1 MAQQANITLNTVVYA
16 PAGTNNGVSTW
27 TNRSAGYGSGFSSAT
42 EEVAQPKTGSVVREK
57 FSLSVPIVA
66 DGTGPESAGT
76 LLRTS
81 TVQISVWIPVNSTSA
96 ERLDLYTRIVDFV
109 AADPIKLGVKNLEPS
124 YG

>member
-1 MAQQANITLNTVVYA
+1 MAQQANVTLNTVVYS

-27 TNRSAGYGSGFSSAT
+27 TNRSSGFGSGFSNLS
-42 EEVAQPKTGSVVREK
+42 EEVVQPKTGAVVREK
-57 FSLSVPIVA
+57 FTLLLPIVA

-81 TVQISVWIPVNSTSA
+81 TVQLSVWIPVNSTSA
-96 ERLDLYTRIVDFV
+96 ERLDLYNRLVDFV
-109 AADPIKLGVKNLEPS
+109 ASDPIELGVKNLEPS